1 MLRAGSHPVGLKPHF
16 RGVAR
21 EFAVAE
27 HPFPGSALCRTG
39 ADIRIC
45 PCLLYLLFFGVTVL
59 RRSFAGTML
68 VLIVDDHPLLRQAIR
83 EVIESHFPSS
93 VVREASTGEEAIRIV
108 QEERVEVA
116 ILDIGLPDFS
126 GLTVLRRFKQVR
138 PSLVC
143 LVLTMHDD
151 PQYVRLAMA
160 QGASGYLTK
169 GATSGELYDA
179 IRAILAGR
187 QVVMEPL
194 RETLDHR
201 SMRRD
206 VIWPHESLSVRELEV
221 LSLLAKGRTVSQV
234 AKRLK
239 LSVKTV
245 STYRTRLLE
254 KLRLGT
260 TADLIRYAVDHQL
273 V

>member
-1 MLRAGSHPVGLKPHF
+1 MVRSQCISLSIFLTLPFVG
-16 RGVAR
+16 RVRTSESAR
-21 EFAVAE
+21 VCYIF
-27 HPFPGSALCRTG
+27 
-39 ADIRIC
+39 
-45 PCLLYLLFFGVTVL
+45 LLF
-59 RRSFAGTML
+59 RRYVPKRELHSSML

-83 EVIESHFPSS
+83 EVIESYFPSS
-93 VVREASTGEEAIRIV
+93 VVREASTGEEAVRIV
-108 QEERVEVA
+108 REERVDVA

-138 PSLVC
+138 PSLIC
-143 LVLTMHDD
+143 LVLTMHDS

-179 IRAILAGR
+179 IRTILTGR
-187 QVVMEPL
+187 QAVMEPL
-194 RETLDHR
+194 RETLDRR
-201 SMRRD
+201 SMSRE

-260 TADLIRYAVDHQL
+260 TADLIRYAVDHRL
-273 V
+273 VR